1 MVSKM
6 RASRIAERIRQELSE
21 LLQREIQDPRLLGV
35 TFTDATVD
43 REMAFADVY
52 VSALEGSERADEILL
67 GLRHAQGYL
76 RSELAKKI
84 NLRQFPQLRFHWDAT
99 HERAE
104 NIERLLSEIERE
116 RKARGD
122 IDD

>member
-84 NLRQFPQLRFHWDAT
+84 NLRQLPQLRFHWDAT

-122 IDD
+122 VDD

>member
-122 IDD
+122 VDD